1 MKCGIAENARGPV
14 NEHVLTY
21 TRRKM
26 PGAGFADMADIT
38 AYIYICSS
46 RTCEKNRPFPSS
58 LVPLFEIEYK
68 TNP

>member
-21 TRRKM
+21 TREKM
-26 PGAGFADMADIT
+26 PGGFANMAGIT
-38 AYIYICSS
+38 ANMICSS

-58 LVPLFEIEYK
+58 LVPLFQIEYK